1 MPILSNFPGGAGSGS
16 GGLTLAAVSGITTQ
30 VSSEKVYVKWT
41 DPDDLV
47 VAGSTI
53 AAWGGTLLV
62 RKAGSAPT
70 SRRDGTIVLD
80 SKTRDA
86 YKNTYFCDSGL
97 SNGTKYYYKFFP
109 YTTANAYTDST
120 DDEFNAIPTVQV
132 AGITSWNVT
141 GMSASSEAGNGKMT
155 VKWTDPSA
163 SISADGVT
171 LASWAS
177 TTIVVKSGSY
187 PTSKDDSGAVYT
199 LKVTTRNRY
208 SSTPLT
214 ITGLTNGTK
223 YYIAFF
229 PETTDG
235 GINTST
241 SQRTTGTANRITIA
255 NVPAQS
261 GTLTYNKSSQSPS
274 WSNYNTTYMT
284 IGGTTSGTNAG
295 NYTASFTP
303 KTDYRWSD
311 GATTAKNVVWSI
323 GKATGTLTVSKT
335 TIKLSLS
342 RLTDTFTIGGNHDGT
357 LSVTSSATGV
367 ATVSRSG
374 NTVTV
379 SHVNQTNG
387 EATITVSCTAGTNYS
402 APASK
407 TVKVTAEFI
416 LATLNDNSWA
426 AIHSVSGTG
435 ASYWAVGDRKAVAV
449 SGTVGTQ
456 AVNGTYYAYI
466 IGFNHNSSKEG
477 NGITFGT
484 FKTALSGGTDICLV
498 DGKYDG
504 YSTNGTKYFNMNHS
518 SNTNSGGWK
527 GCDLRYDVLGSTNT
541 NDGDATATTA
551 TNPVANTLMAALP
564 SDLRAVMQPMTI
576 YTDNTGGGSDN
587 ASYVTIYRCV
597 RDKDIAW
604 HCGANKYK
612 HPECRNSNSIGI
624 EARPSKI
631 NRKRVMAS
639 DTDWYFEPK
648 VVDNLVWLTKK
659 LMAQYNIPADHVIRH
674 YDVTGKLCPRP
685 WCCADMNVYYKTSGD
700 AQWEEFKKRIS
711 DGKEEDE
718 DMTLDTFKEL
728 MKEYRAE
735 LQDNDC
741 GTWSKEAREWAISN
755 GLINGTGTEVNG
767 EPNYAWADQLTREQ
781 AAALFYRFA
790 KLMGKA

>member
-30 VSSEKVYVKWT
+30 VSSGKVYVKWT

-120 DDEFNAIPTVQV
+120 DDEFNATPTVQV

-342 RLTDTFTIGGNHDGT
+342 KLTDTFTIGGNHDGT

-435 ASYWAVGDRKAVAV
+435 ASYWAVGDRKAVTV
-449 SGTVGTQ
+449 NGTVGTQ

-498 DGKYDG
+498 DGY
-504 YSTNGTKYFNMNHS
+504 YTNY
-518 SNTNSGGWK
+518 
-527 GCDLRYDVLGSTNT
+527 
-541 NDGDATATTA
+541 
-551 TNPVANTLMAALP
+551 
-564 SDLRAVMQPMTI
+564 
-576 YTDNTGGGSDN
+576 
-587 ASYVTIYRCV
+587 
-597 RDKDIAW
+597 
-604 HCGANKYK
+604 
-612 HPECRNSNSIGI
+612 
-624 EARPSKI
+624 
-631 NRKRVMAS
+631 
-639 DTDWYFEPK
+639 
-648 VVDNLVWLTKK
+648 
-659 LMAQYNIPADHVIRH
+659 
-674 YDVTGKLCPRP
+674 
-685 WCCADMNVYYKTSGD
+685 
-700 AQWEEFKKRIS
+700 
-711 DGKEEDE
+711 
-718 DMTLDTFKEL
+718 
-728 MKEYRAE
+728 
-735 LQDNDC
+735 
-741 GTWSKEAREWAISN
+741 
-755 GLINGTGTEVNG
+755 
-767 EPNYAWADQLTREQ
+767 
-781 AAALFYRFA
+781 
-790 KLMGKA
+790 

>member
-30 VSSEKVYVKWT
+30 VSSGKVYVKWT

-342 RLTDTFTIGGNHDGT
+342 KLTDTFTIGGNHDGT

-379 SHVNQTNG
+379 SHVHQTNG
-387 EATITVSCTAGTNYS
+387 EAIITVSCTAGTNYS

-435 ASYWAVGDRKAVAV
+435 ASYWAVGDRKAVTV
-449 SGTVGTQ
+449 NGTVGTQ

-518 SNTNSGGWK
+518 SNTNAGGWK

-587 ASYVTIYRCV
+587 ASYVTKTTDYLPLLAEYEIFGTRSYANSAEKNYQAQYAYYSAGNSKVKYRHSATSST
-597 RDKDIAW
+597 AW
-604 HCGANKYK
+604 WWERSPNYNNSNNFCNVNTNGNANNNNA
-612 HPECRNSNSIGI
+612 RNSNGVAPDFVNQKWSGSIVV
-624 EARPSKI
+624 AQ
-631 NRKRVMAS
+631 RVNYDPYERRNTS
-639 DTDWYFEPK
+639 RDESPK
-648 VVDNLVWLTKK
+648 LPFDILTRTPPE
-659 LMAQYNIPADHVIRH
+659 Y
-674 YDVTGKLCPRP
+674 PRVHGERCILP
-685 WCCADMNVYYKTSGD
+685 RFMCHELSRLDD
-700 AQWEEFKKRIS
+700 A
-711 DGKEEDE
+711 
-718 DMTLDTFKEL
+718 
-728 MKEYRAE
+728 
-735 LQDNDC
+735 LQDIC
-741 GTWSKEAREWAISN
+741 
-755 GLINGTGTEVNG
+755 TEG
-767 EPNYAWADQLTREQ
+767 E
-781 AAALFYRFA
+781 
-790 KLMGKA
+790 

>member
-30 VSSEKVYVKWT
+30 VSSGKVYVKWT

-120 DDEFNAIPTVQV
+120 DDEFNATPTVQV

-141 GMSASSEAGNGKMT
+141 SMSASAEAGNGKMT
-155 VKWTDPSA
+155 VKWTDPAA
-163 SISADGVT
+163 SITADGVT
-171 LASWAS
+171 LATWAS

-187 PTSKDDSGAVYT
+187 PTSKDDSSAAYT
-199 LKVTTRNRY
+199 LKVTTRNQY

-241 SQRTTGTANRITIA
+241 TQRTTGTANRITIA
-255 NVPAQS
+255 NVPSQS

-284 IGGTTSGTNAG
+284 LGGTTSGTNAG
-295 NYTASFTP
+295 SYTASFTP

-311 GATTAKNVVWSI
+311 GTTTAKSVTWSI

-335 TIKLSLS
+335 SITLNLST
-342 RLTDTFTIGGNHDGT
+342 LTDTFTIGGNYDGT
-357 LSVTSSATGV
+357 LSVTSNKTSV

-374 NTVTV
+374 TTATV

-387 EATITVSCTAGTNYS
+387 EATITVSCTAGTNYT
-402 APASK
+402 APTSK
-407 TVKVTAEFI
+407 TVTVKAEFI

-456 AVNGTYYAYI
+456 SVSGTYYVYI
-466 IGFNHNSSKEG
+466 IGFNHNG
-477 NGITFGT
+477 ATGIDFGT
-484 FKTALSGGTDICLV
+484 FKTALSGGTDICLI
-498 DGKYDG
+498 DAG
-504 YSTNGTKYFNMNHS
+504 YGNNYTNGTKYFNMNHS

-564 SDLRAVMQPMTI
+564 SDLRAVMKPMTI
-576 YTDNTGGGSDN
+576 YTDNTGGGSNTASNVTASVDYLPLLAEYEIFGTRSYANSSEQNHQAQYAYYSAGNSKVKYRHSATSSTAWWWERSPYYYNSLHFCFVNTYGN
-587 ASYVTIYRCV
+587 ASGNH
-597 RDKDIAW
+597 A
-604 HCGANKYK
+604 
-612 HPECRNSNSIGI
+612 
-624 EARPSKI
+624 
-631 NRKRVMAS
+631 
-639 DTDWYFEPK
+639 
-648 VVDNLVWLTKK
+648 
-659 LMAQYNIPADHVIRH
+659 
-674 YDVTGKLCPRP
+674 
-685 WCCADMNVYYKTSGD
+685 
-700 AQWEEFKKRIS
+700 RIS
-711 DGKEEDE
+711 YGVAPA
-718 DMTLDTFKEL
+718 F
-728 MKEYRAE
+728 R
-735 LQDNDC
+735 
-741 GTWSKEAREWAISN
+741 
-755 GLINGTGTEVNG
+755 V
-767 EPNYAWADQLTREQ
+767 
-781 AAALFYRFA
+781 
-790 KLMGKA
+790 

>member
-30 VSSEKVYVKWT
+30 VSSGKVYVKWT

-120 DDEFNAIPTVQV
+120 DDEFNATPTVQV

-141 GMSASSEAGNGKMT
+141 SMSASAEAGNGKMT
-155 VKWTDPSA
+155 VKWTDPAA
-163 SISADGVT
+163 SITADGVT
-171 LASWAS
+171 LATWAS

-187 PTSKDDSGAVYT
+187 PTSKDDSSAAYT
-199 LKVTTRNRY
+199 LKVTTRNQY

-241 SQRTTGTANRITIA
+241 TQRTTGTANRITIA
-255 NVPAQS
+255 NVPSQS

-284 IGGTTSGTNAG
+284 LGGTTSGTNAG
-295 NYTASFTP
+295 SYTASFTP

-311 GATTAKNVVWSI
+311 GTTTAKSVTWSI

-335 TIKLSLS
+335 SITLNLST
-342 RLTDTFTIGGNHDGT
+342 LTDTFTIGGNYDGT
-357 LSVTSSATGV
+357 LSVTSNKTSV

-374 NTVTV
+374 TTATV

-387 EATITVSCTAGTNYS
+387 EATITVSCTAGTNYT
-402 APASK
+402 APTSK
-407 TVKVTAEFI
+407 TVTVKAEFI

-456 AVNGTYYAYI
+456 SVSGTYYVYI
-466 IGFNHNSSKEG
+466 IGFNHNG
-477 NGITFGT
+477 ATGIDFGT
-484 FKTALSGGTDICLV
+484 FKTALSGGTDICLI
-498 DGKYDG
+498 DAG
-504 YSTNGTKYFNMNHS
+504 YGNNYTNGTKYFNMNHS

-564 SDLRAVMQPMTI
+564 SDLRAVMKPMTI
-576 YTDNTGGGSDN
+576 YTDNTGGGSN
-587 ASYVTIYRCV
+587 TASNVTASVDYLPLLAEYEIFGTRSY
-597 RDKDIAW
+597 
-604 HCGANKYK
+604 ANSSEQN
-612 HPECRNSNSIGI
+612 HQ
-624 EARPSKI
+624 
-631 NRKRVMAS
+631 
-639 DTDWYFEPK
+639 
-648 VVDNLVWLTKK
+648 
-659 LMAQYNIPADHVIRH
+659 AQYAYYSAGNSKVKYRHSATSSTAWWWERSPYYYGSYAFCSVSTNGGADYSGAGDSCGVAPAFRV
-674 YDVTGKLCPRP
+674 
-685 WCCADMNVYYKTSGD
+685 
-700 AQWEEFKKRIS
+700 
-711 DGKEEDE
+711 
-718 DMTLDTFKEL
+718 
-728 MKEYRAE
+728 
-735 LQDNDC
+735 
-741 GTWSKEAREWAISN
+741 
-755 GLINGTGTEVNG
+755 
-767 EPNYAWADQLTREQ
+767 
-781 AAALFYRFA
+781 
-790 KLMGKA
+790 

>member
-30 VSSEKVYVKWT
+30 VSSGKVYVKWT

-177 TTIVVKSGSY
+177 TTIVVRSGSY
-187 PTSKDDSGAVYT
+187 PTSKDDSSAVYT
-199 LKVTTRNRY
+199 LKVTTRNQY

-284 IGGTTSGTNAG
+284 LGGTTSGTNAG
-295 NYTASFTP
+295 SYTASFTP

-311 GATTAKNVVWSI
+311 GTTTAKNVSWSI
-323 GKATGTLTVSKT
+323 GKATGTLTVTPSSITLNSSAK
-335 TIKLSLS
+335 SA
-342 RLTDTFTIGGNHDGT
+342 TFTIGGNYDGT
-357 LSVTSSATGV
+357 LSVASSATGV
-367 ATVSRSG
+367 ASVSRSG
-374 NTVTV
+374 TTVTV
-379 SHVNQTNG
+379 SSVGNTTG
-387 EATITVSCTAGTNYS
+387 TAVITVSCTAGTNYS
-402 APASK
+402 APANK
-407 TVKVTAEFI
+407 TVQVTATFV
-416 LATLNDNSWA
+416 TKVLNENTWETISG
-426 AIHSVSGTG
+426 VSADSTG

-456 AVNGTYYAYI
+456 SVSGTYYVYI
-466 IGFNHNSSKEG
+466 IGFNHNG
-477 NGITFGT
+477 ATGIDFGT
-484 FKTALSGGTDICLV
+484 FKTALSGGTDICLI
-498 DGKYDG
+498 DAG
-504 YSTNGTKYFNMNHS
+504 YGNNYTNGTKYFNMNHS

-564 SDLRAVMQPMTI
+564 SDLRAVMKPMTI
-576 YTDNTGGGSDN
+576 YTDNTGGGSNTASNVTASVDYLPLLAEYEIFGTHSYANSSEQNHQAQYAYYSAGNSKVKYRHSATSSAAWWWERSPYYNGSYTFCSVGTDGN
-587 ASYVTIYRCV
+587 ASNYN
-597 RDKDIAW
+597 AW
-604 HCGANKYK
+604 F
-612 HPECRNSNSIGI
+612 SIGV
-624 EARPSKI
+624 APAF
-631 NRKRVMAS
+631 RV
-639 DTDWYFEPK
+639 
-648 VVDNLVWLTKK
+648 
-659 LMAQYNIPADHVIRH
+659 
-674 YDVTGKLCPRP
+674 
-685 WCCADMNVYYKTSGD
+685 
-700 AQWEEFKKRIS
+700 
-711 DGKEEDE
+711 
-718 DMTLDTFKEL
+718 
-728 MKEYRAE
+728 
-735 LQDNDC
+735 
-741 GTWSKEAREWAISN
+741 
-755 GLINGTGTEVNG
+755 
-767 EPNYAWADQLTREQ
+767 
-781 AAALFYRFA
+781 
-790 KLMGKA
+790 

>member
-30 VSSEKVYVKWT
+30 VSSGKVYVKWT

-120 DDEFNAIPTVQV
+120 DDEFNATPTVQV

-141 GMSASSEAGNGKMT
+141 SMSASAEAGNGKMT
-155 VKWTDPSA
+155 VKWTDPAA
-163 SISADGVT
+163 SITADGVT
-171 LASWAS
+171 LATWAS

-187 PTSKDDSGAVYT
+187 PTSKDDSSAAYT
-199 LKVTTRNRY
+199 LKVTTRNQY

-241 SQRTTGTANRITIA
+241 TQRTTGTANRITIA
-255 NVPAQS
+255 NVPSQS

-284 IGGTTSGTNAG
+284 LGGTTSGTNAG
-295 NYTASFTP
+295 SYTASFTP

-311 GATTAKNVVWSI
+311 GTTTAKSVTWSI

-335 TIKLSLS
+335 SITLNLST
-342 RLTDTFTIGGNHDGT
+342 LTDTFTIGGNYDGT
-357 LSVTSSATGV
+357 LSVTSNKTSV

-374 NTVTV
+374 TTATV

-387 EATITVSCTAGTNYS
+387 EATITVSCTAGTNYT
-402 APASK
+402 APTSK
-407 TVKVTAEFI
+407 TVTVKAEFI

-456 AVNGTYYAYI
+456 SVSGTYYVYI
-466 IGFNHNSSKEG
+466 IGFNHNG
-477 NGITFGT
+477 ATGIDFGT
-484 FKTALSGGTDICLV
+484 FKTALSGGTDICLI
-498 DGKYDG
+498 DAG
-504 YSTNGTKYFNMNHS
+504 YGNNYTNGTKYFNMNHS

-564 SDLRAVMQPMTI
+564 SDLRAVMKPMTI
-576 YTDNTGGGSDN
+576 YTDNTGGGSN
-587 ASYVTIYRCV
+587 TASNVTASVDYLPLLAEYEIFGTRSY
-597 RDKDIAW
+597 
-604 HCGANKYK
+604 ANSSEQN
-612 HPECRNSNSIGI
+612 HQ
-624 EARPSKI
+624 
-631 NRKRVMAS
+631 
-639 DTDWYFEPK
+639 
-648 VVDNLVWLTKK
+648 
-659 LMAQYNIPADHVIRH
+659 AQYAYYSAGNSKVKYRH
-674 YDVTGKLCPRP
+674 SATSSTAWWWGRSPR
-685 WCCADMNVYYKTSGD
+685 YFTSN
-700 AQWEEFKKRIS
+700 AFCYV
-711 DGKEEDE
+711 
-718 DMTLDTFKEL
+718 DT
-728 MKEYRAE
+728 
-735 LQDNDC
+735 
-741 GTWSKEAREWAISN
+741 
-755 GLINGTGTEVNG
+755 NGTASLNSASFSSGVA
-767 EPNYAWADQLTREQ
+767 PAFRV
-781 AAALFYRFA
+781 
-790 KLMGKA
+790 

>member
-30 VSSEKVYVKWT
+30 VSSGKVYVKWT

-120 DDEFNAIPTVQV
+120 DDEFNATPTVQV

-141 GMSASSEAGNGKMT
+141 SMSASAEAGNGKMT
-155 VKWTDPSA
+155 VKWTDPAA
-163 SISADGVT
+163 SITADGVT
-171 LASWAS
+171 LATWAS

-187 PTSKDDSGAVYT
+187 PTSKDDSSAAYT
-199 LKVTTRNRY
+199 LKVTTRNQY

-241 SQRTTGTANRITIA
+241 TQRTTGTANRITIA
-255 NVPAQS
+255 NVPSQS

-274 WSNYNTTYMT
+274 WRNYNTTYMT
-284 IGGTTSGTNAG
+284 LGGTTSGTNAG
-295 NYTASFTP
+295 SYTASFTP

-311 GATTAKNVVWSI
+311 GTTTAKSVTWSI

-335 TIKLSLS
+335 SITLNLST
-342 RLTDTFTIGGNHDGT
+342 LTDTFTIGGNYDGT
-357 LSVTSSATGV
+357 LSVTSNKTSV

-374 NTVTV
+374 TTATV

-387 EATITVSCTAGTNYS
+387 EATITVSCTAGTNYT
-402 APASK
+402 APTSK
-407 TVKVTAEFI
+407 TVTVKAEFI
-416 LATLNDNSWA
+416 LATLNANSWA

-456 AVNGTYYAYI
+456 SVSGTYYVYI
-466 IGFNHNSSKEG
+466 IGFNHNG
-477 NGITFGT
+477 ATGIDFGT
-484 FKTALSGGTDICLV
+484 FKTALSGGTDICLI
-498 DGKYDG
+498 DAG
-504 YSTNGTKYFNMNHS
+504 YGNNYTNGTKYFNMNHS

-564 SDLRAVMQPMTI
+564 SDLRAVMKPMTI
-576 YTDNTGGGSDN
+576 YTDNTGGGSN
-587 ASYVTIYRCV
+587 AASNVTASVDYLPLLAEYEIFGTRSYANSSEQNHQVQYAYYSAGNSKVKYRHSATSSA
-597 RDKDIAW
+597 AW
-604 HCGANKYK
+604 WWERSPYYTNSSGFCYVNTNGYADYFGARFSYGVA
-612 HPECRNSNSIGI
+612 P
-624 EARPSKI
+624 AF
-631 NRKRVMAS
+631 RV
-639 DTDWYFEPK
+639 
-648 VVDNLVWLTKK
+648 
-659 LMAQYNIPADHVIRH
+659 
-674 YDVTGKLCPRP
+674 
-685 WCCADMNVYYKTSGD
+685 
-700 AQWEEFKKRIS
+700 
-711 DGKEEDE
+711 
-718 DMTLDTFKEL
+718 
-728 MKEYRAE
+728 
-735 LQDNDC
+735 
-741 GTWSKEAREWAISN
+741 
-755 GLINGTGTEVNG
+755 
-767 EPNYAWADQLTREQ
+767 
-781 AAALFYRFA
+781 
-790 KLMGKA
+790 